1 LLIYEI
7 AFHLKLPLY
16 ELLDKMPYTE
26 LLGWSNYFD
35 RRPVG
40 WREDN
45 RAYQLMRAQGVKEKP
60 EAIFESLAA
69 IRRNSNSQ
77 TEPDRI
83 SNTFKNSYL
92 YQKLMTAKAGEKV
105 S

>member
-1 LLIYEI
+1 
-7 AFHLKLPLY
+7 
-16 ELLDKMPYTE
+16 
-26 LLGWSNYFD
+26 
-35 RRPVG
+35 
-40 WREDN
+40 
-45 RAYQLMRAQGVKEKP
+45 MRAQGVKEKP